1 VRLALHHR
9 VQRPPQ
15 RPIVRSARTCG
26 QRSRPHGSAPAPGA
40 RVPLRRTCDAD
51 QVALWV
57 GEVTDHKVPTGF
69 FRYLPCPLTSP
80 VPPESLAPLAFRQT
94 RPGCLDLQ
102 YGGGLPTQIA
112 AWRLRKRRGNPQSQW
127 VTPPGGHTS
136 CATDGS
142 HPPPLPGKAAAAR
155 PRLPPVCRT
164 QGRTRV
170 VDPRQGIR
178 AHLRY
183 SLTAPSASRLGR
195 WPPDASDRPAEVG
208 YTSGPDEGYPLGLR
222 VGVSESARATHNLSG

>member
-1 VRLALHHR
+1 MRLALHHR
-9 VQRPPQ
+9 VQRHPQRPPQ

-69 FRYLPCPLTSP
+69 SATSPARSPPP

-94 RPGCLDLQ
+94 PPGRLDLR

-112 AWRLRKRRGNPQSQW
+112 GWRLRKRRGNPQSQW

-142 HPPPLPGKAAAAR
+142 HCQAR
-155 PRLPPVCRT
+155 PRPPGLAFHLCAERRAAPGWST
-164 QGRTRV
+164 RGRAS
-170 VDPRQGIR
+170 
-178 AHLRY
+178 AH
-183 SLTAPSASRLGR
+183 TF
-195 WPPDASDRPAEVG
+195 
-208 YTSGPDEGYPLGLR
+208 
-222 VGVSESARATHNLSG
+222 ATP

>member
-26 QRSRPHGSAPAPGA
+26 QRSHPHGSAPAPGA

-69 FRYLPCPLTSP
+69 FRYLPCSAG
-80 VPPESLAPLAFRQT
+80 VP
-94 RPGCLDLQ
+94 RPT
-102 YGGGLPTQIA
+102 GLPTNPPRSSRPA
-112 AWRLRKRRGNPQSQW
+112 VRRRVTHSDCGLAFEKAPGQPTISVGNPS
-127 VTPPGGHTS
+127 GGHTS

-195 WPPDASDRPAEVG
+195 WPPDASDRPAEVR